1 MPWREDLMANT
12 GCASLKAA
20 AVAWITSP
28 GFVVVTWWR
37 LAKRLRSTG
46 PAGRAISWIILRFCL
61 MRRGC
66 YLSLLAEIGPGLIL
80 PHPTGI
86 VVGDGVRL
94 GRSVTL
100 YQNVTLGRPDAK
112 TPLYPTLEDEVVVY
126 AGAVIIGP
134 ITVGRAAAIAAN
146 AVVNRD
152 VAPQSVV
159 AGAPAKVVSARS

>member
-1 MPWREDLMANT
+1 LPWREDLIANT
-12 GCASLKAA
+12 GRSGFRAA
-20 AVAWITSP
+20 AVAWVTSP

-37 LAKRLRSTG
+37 LARWLRSSG
-46 PAGRAISWIILRFCL
+46 WAGRVLSWIILRFCL

-66 YLSLLAEIGPGLIL
+66 YLSLLAEIGPGLVL

-112 TPLYPTLEDEVVVY
+112 TPVYPKLEDGVVVY
-126 AGAVIIGP
+126 AGAVVIGSVT
-134 ITVGRAAAIAAN
+134 IGRAATVAAN

-152 VAPQSVV
+152 VMPGAVV
-159 AGAPAKVVSARS
+159 AGAPAKMVSTRS